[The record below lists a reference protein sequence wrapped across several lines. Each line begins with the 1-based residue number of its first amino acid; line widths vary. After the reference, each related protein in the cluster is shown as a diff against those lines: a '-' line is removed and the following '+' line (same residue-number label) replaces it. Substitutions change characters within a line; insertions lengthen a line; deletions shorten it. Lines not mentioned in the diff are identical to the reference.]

1 MRSSRLWWSEE
12 DAMALHQVGARIE
25 GDVFQGMI
33 FWWHAAMLLRPSSR
47 VVRVTL
53 ENDKA
58 AGVDDVSIHYAAP
71 GIDAGGRQC
80 AADYYQVKY
89 HVDHST
95 EYASESFYD
104 PSFINATR
112 SLLQRFH
119 DARSRLGDADGW
131 HRLHLI
137 SNWRWSAIDKLGPI
151 LRLSDE

>member
-1 MRSSRLWWSEE
+1 
-12 DAMALHQVGARIE
+12 MALHQVGARIE

-53 ENDKA
+53 ENDRA
-58 AGVDDVSIHYAAP
+58 VGVDDVSIHYPAP

-89 HVDHST
+89 HVDHRT
-95 EYASESFYD
+95 EYASESFSD